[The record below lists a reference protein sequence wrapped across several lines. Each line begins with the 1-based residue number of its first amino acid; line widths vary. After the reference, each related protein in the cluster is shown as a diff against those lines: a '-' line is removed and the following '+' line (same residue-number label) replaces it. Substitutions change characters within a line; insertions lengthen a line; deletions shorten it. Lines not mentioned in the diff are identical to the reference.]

1 MIKVIK
7 TEKENEK
14 ALARIYAL
22 MNNTKKNTPEA
33 DELELLTVLVEKY
46 ESEHYPIPSP
56 DPVEFL
62 KYVMIERGLQQSDLV
77 KYIGNKSTVS
87 QIMSRKR
94 AMTVE
99 MIRKLSRGLSIPV
112 EGLVG
117 V

>member
-14 ALARIYAL
+14 ALARIFAL
-22 MNNTKKNTPEA
+22 MNNTKKNTAQA
-33 DELELLTVLVEKY
+33 DELELLVVLVEKY
-46 ESEHYPIPSP
+46 ESEHYPISSP

-62 KYVMIERGLQQSDLV
+62 KYVMEERGLQQSDLV

-94 AMTVE
+94 SMTVD
-99 MIRKLSRGLSIPV
+99 MIRNLSRGLSIPV
-112 EGLVG
+112 GALVG
-117 V
+117 A

>member
-7 TEKENEK
+7 TESEYGK
-14 ALARIYAL
+14 ALAKIYSL
-22 MNNTKKNTPEA
+22 MNNVKKNSSEG

-46 ESEHYPIPSP
+46 EAEHYPVSSP

-62 KYVMIERGLQQSDLV
+62 KYVMSEKGLQQSDLV
-77 KYIGNKSTVS
+77 KYIGSKSTVS

-94 AMTVE
+94 SMTVD
-99 MIRKLSRGLSIPV
+99 MIRSLSKGLRIPV
-112 EGLVG
+112 AGLVG